1 MPSQSTSRR
10 RRRSAPPPRLSWPG
24 DLLAVDTTT
33 HKSQPTGNTTT
44 SSNSVNADENKHK
57 RNSNSQ
63 ATTNAKAS
71 HKKKRQRTL
80 LPALTN
86 ASSSKD
92 GTVDMNGGSLM
103 WVDKYAPTTRQEL
116 CIAPKKV
123 NEVAAWLDH
132 HTIMNNGNNKK
143 HNHAYNNADHDKKLL
158 ILVGRPG
165 IGKST
170 MMRVLAAESNLDILE
185 WNDSYSAYSH
195 QLESL
200 TPLNSFAQFLQQGG
214 VGFTSL
220 DVQESTVVSSFS
232 ALEASLSSPTKS
244 QNETLSTDNNTHPTT
259 RRGGLIL
266 LEELPHLHN
275 SESQERFCDLLTN
288 HVQHSHVPT
297 VWIYSEGSEGQHKPA
312 DLERH
317 IRPDILYRHAKI
329 LQINPITTTK
339 VKQCLERIAKAQGNS
354 FQVTKDFCERL
365 QLQSGGDIRYAIN
378 ALQFDQSLCSKSND
392 TTTSKLKGK
401 KRGSKKTAAPE
412 AASTEHTRDT
422 QFTAFHAL
430 GKLLY
435 AKREPVTKLSSLSS
449 NSQESEERTPLNFV
463 PEQVLEQCDMD
474 LGHAL
479 TYLEFH
485 CADFFTDVEE
495 LSTAL
500 ELYSD
505 ASYLLEQTTNFSYQ
519 RRHRQ
524 HQHTTM
530 VSCPI
535 FPEGYVTSLTGRA
548 VAHANRHPAPSRFR
562 SLQAPKVLEIRRKRN
577 DNAYHLERLQHRL
590 SMLSMAEISGN
601 NNSSRKMVSSAALSS
616 LPSFVMDQL
625 PFMRTIVPNGG
636 SAVKIFC
643 VLSSLLLCSFF
654 FWNVHSLSVIIR
666 CIRCQCFIGPIA
678 YKWLRKCG
686 SMDGQTKRGRR
697 SGGTAGKGTGRN
709 FESGRH

>member
-1 MPSQSTSRR
+1 MSHNSQPTTTTANNTVDENNHKRNNASNSQATAKKKRPR
-10 RRRSAPPPRLSWPG
+10 TLLSALTNASVKSNDG
-24 DLLAVDTTT
+24 AVDTTT
-33 HKSQPTGNTTT
+33 TTR
-44 SSNSVNADENKHK
+44 K
-57 RNSNSQ
+57 
-63 ATTNAKAS
+63 TND
-71 HKKKRQRTL
+71 T
-80 LPALTN
+80 
-86 ASSSKD
+86 
-92 GTVDMNGGSLM
+92 SLM
-103 WVDKYAPTTRQEL
+103 WVDQYTPTTRQEL
-116 CIAPKKV
+116 CIAPKKI

-132 HTIMNNGNNKK
+132 HTLHNNS
-143 HNHAYNNADHDKKLL
+143 HNHQHAYNNATDQDKKLL

-170 MMRVLAAESNLDILE
+170 MMRVLAAEAHMQILE

-195 QLESL
+195 QIESL
-200 TPLNSFAQFLQQGG
+200 TPLNSFAQFLQQGS

-220 DVQESTVVSSFS
+220 DVLQESSFS
-232 ALEASLSSPTKS
+232 ALAASLSSSPTNS
-244 QNETLSTDNNTHPTT
+244 QQSERPSADPNTTS
-259 RRGGLIL
+259 RGGLIL

-275 SESQERFCDLLTN
+275 TESQERFCDLLTH
-288 HVQHSHVPT
+288 HVQHSHVPM
-297 VWIYSEGSEGQHKPA
+297 VWIYSEGPEGQHKPA

-354 FQVTKDFCERL
+354 FQVTKAFCERL

-378 ALQFDQSLCSKSND
+378 ALQFDQSLCRNNNNSN
-392 TTTSKLKGK
+392 TAVKHPKGK

-412 AASTEHTRDT
+412 ATSTEHIRDT
-422 QFTAFHAL
+422 QYTAFHAL

-435 AKREPVTKLSSLSS
+435 AKRENTTALSNVCS
-449 NSQESEERTPLNFV
+449 NTQDTEERPPLNFV

-500 ELYSD
+500 DLYSD

-524 HQHTTM
+524 HQHTTT

-535 FPEGYVTSLTGRA
+535 FPEGYVSSLTGRA
-548 VAHANRHPAPSRFR
+548 VAHANRNPAPSRFR

-590 SMLSMAEISGN
+590 SILSMATVSGN
-601 NNSSRKMVSSAALSS
+601 NSSHRNIVSSAAQSS

-625 PFMRTIVPNGG
+625 PFMRTIVPHGR
-636 SAVKIFC
+636 STVKIVC
-643 VLSSLLLCSFF
+643 VYFFLSSNVLLRAFTDFFSFF
-654 FWNVHSLSVIIR
+654 IL
-666 CIRCQCFIGPIA
+666 CIRCQRLIGPIA
-678 YKWLRKCG
+678 HKWLPKCG
-686 SMDGQTKRGRR
+686 SVDGQTKRGGR
-697 SGGTAGKGTGRN
+697 SGGTAGEGAGRSSKN
-709 FESGRH
+709 G